1 MGQEKTVMD
10 GSHPA
15 GFAEAYAAFTPAEP
29 VASGPILA
37 EGRRFRVRAL
47 HLAPGQTTA
56 LQSHLH
62 RSEHWVVVEGTAE
75 VTTGLRSRLV
85 VEGEAVHIPLGQP
98 HRIENPGRLPLT
110 LIAVETGGY
119 LGEDD
124 VLHHE

>member
-1 MGQEKTVMD
+1 MD

-15 GFAEAYAAFTPAEP
+15 GFAEPRADFTSAEP
-29 VASGPILA
+29 VAAAPILS
-37 EGRRFRVRAL
+37 EGRRFRVRSL
-47 HLAPGQTTA
+47 HLAPGQATA

-75 VTTGLRSRLV
+75 VTLHARARLV

-98 HRIENPGRLPLT
+98 HRIENPGCLPVT

-124 VLHHE
+124 VVHHD

>member
-1 MGQEKTVMD
+1 MD
-10 GSHPA
+10 GTHPA
-15 GFAEAYAAFTPAEP
+15 GFAEARLAFTAAELVP
-29 VASGPILA
+29 TTPILT

-75 VTTGLRSRLV
+75 VTLHARSRLV

-98 HRIENPGRLPLT
+98 HRIKNPGRLPVT
-110 LIAVETGGY
+110 LIAVETGCY

-124 VLHHE
+124 VVHHD